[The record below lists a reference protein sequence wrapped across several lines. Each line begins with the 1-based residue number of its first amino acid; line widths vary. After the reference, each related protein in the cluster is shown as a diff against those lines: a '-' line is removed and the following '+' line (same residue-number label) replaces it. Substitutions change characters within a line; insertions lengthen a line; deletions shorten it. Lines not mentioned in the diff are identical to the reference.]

1 MKLGLG
7 GRCTQPAKT
16 HHAPRRAL
24 VTVSPPNR
32 GTSEYAGRVIP
43 TLLLVGL
50 VLGRWWRVVIPVAAI
65 GWAVLLIATGVDSGP
80 SFAVAAALLGAVN
93 VAVGVVVFQAG
104 RLFLR
109 SLFMSRGEAA
119 KP

>member
-1 MKLGLG
+1 
-7 GRCTQPAKT
+7 
-16 HHAPRRAL
+16 
-24 VTVSPPNR
+24 
-32 GTSEYAGRVIP
+32 VIP

-93 VAVGVVVFQAG
+93 VAVGVVVFQAA